1 MHRAIANC
9 KCKSAYVRGATFF
22 FLSIP

>member
-9 KCKSAYVRGATFF
+9 KCKSAYVRRATFF
-22 FLSIP
+22 SLSIP

>member
-22 FLSIP
+22 SIP